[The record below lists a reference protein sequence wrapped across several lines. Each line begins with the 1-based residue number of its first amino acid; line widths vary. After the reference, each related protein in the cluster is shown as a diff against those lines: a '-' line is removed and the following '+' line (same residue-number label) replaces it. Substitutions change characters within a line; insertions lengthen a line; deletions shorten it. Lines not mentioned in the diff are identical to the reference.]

1 MGAVLGSGGSE
12 EREGLCVPAATANG
26 AMGGAF
32 ADARCVWRLLGVD
45 GVKSPDLDSADGNGA
60 SITGSAGTSMFGLS
74 DGDGDGDGDGADGVV
89 TVIRPAGTLSVR
101 VRTGAD

>member
-60 SITGSAGTSMFGLS
+60 GITGSAGTSIFGLS
-74 DGDGDGDGDGADGVV
+74 DGDGDGADGVV
-89 TVIRPAGTLSVR
+89 TVIRSAGTFNGTA
-101 VRTGAD
+101 RTGAD

>member
-1 MGAVLGSGGSE
+1 MGSGGSE
-12 EREGLCVPAATANG
+12 ERERLCVSAATADG

-45 GVKSPDLDSADGNGA
+45 GVKSPDLPKAGGNGGG
-60 SITGSAGTSMFGLS
+60 ITGSAGTSMFGSS
-74 DGDGDGDGDGADGVV
+74 DGDDADGVV
-89 TVIRPAGTLSVR
+89 TVIRPAGTLSAR